1 MALKTAKHEKFCL
14 VWHETGN
21 KTEAYRKSHPS
32 AARWKDETVHN
43 KAYALSKRGE
53 VLARFEQLQE
63 NALKKHDVTIKS
75 LLEELEEARGI
86 ALAAETPQTSAA
98 VSATLGK
105 AKLVGLDKQ
114 IIEQKISVVDTGEN
128 AW

>member
-1 MALKTAKHEKFCL
+1 MALKTAQHEKFCL
-14 VWHETGN
+14 IWHETGN
-21 KTEAYRKSHPS
+21 KSEAFRKSHPHS
-32 AARWKDETVHN
+32 LKWMDKTVHN
-43 KAYALSKRGE
+43 KASALSKQGE
-53 VLARFEQLQE
+53 VAARFEQLQAE
-63 NALKKHDVTIKS
+63 ALRKHDVTVES

-128 AW
+128 NW

>member
-1 MALKTAKHEKFCL
+1 MSLNTAQHEKFCL
-14 VWHETGN
+14 IWHETGN
-21 KTEAYRKSHPS
+21 KSEAYRQSHPS
-32 AARWKDETVHN
+32 SARWKDETVHN

-53 VLARFEQLQE
+53 ILARYEQLQAD
-63 NALKKHDVTIKS
+63 ALTKHDVTVES

-128 AW
+128 SW